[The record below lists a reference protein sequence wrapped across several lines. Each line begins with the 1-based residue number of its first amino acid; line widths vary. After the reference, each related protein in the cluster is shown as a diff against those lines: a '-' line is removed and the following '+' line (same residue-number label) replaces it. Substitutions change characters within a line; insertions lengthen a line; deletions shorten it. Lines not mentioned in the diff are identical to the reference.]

1 MIVSHSGQGQGAIL
15 VQRAMRPNKT
25 GKTGGRP
32 AVKLG
37 LAPALLL
44 CALAAGPA
52 VLATEAADAARLRL
66 IVATCQICHSAPQD
80 GAAIPGIPGLESLA
94 PDALRA
100 LLEAY
105 KTGKTPATIMDRIA
119 KGLTDEEIAGI
130 SVLFGP
136 GEE

>member
-1 MIVSHSGQGQGAIL
+1 M
-15 VQRAMRPNKT
+15 KF
-25 GKTGGRP
+25 
-32 AVKLG
+32 G

-44 CALAAGPA
+44 CAMAAGPA
-52 VLATEAADAARLRL
+52 VLATEAVDAARLRL
-66 IVATCQICHSAPQD
+66 IVATCQTCHGGPQD
-80 GAAIPGIPGLESLA
+80 AASIPGLEGLA
-94 PDALRA
+94 PEALRA

-130 SVLFGP
+130 SVLFGA

>member
-1 MIVSHSGQGQGAIL
+1 MIVSHSGQGQGAVL
-15 VQRAMRPNKT
+15 AQRAMRPNKT

-32 AVKLG
+32 AVKSG

-66 IVATCQICHSAPQD
+66 IVATCQTCHSEAQDAATLPRLEGMAP
-80 GAAIPGIPGLESLA
+80 E
-94 PDALRA
+94 ALRA

-105 KTGKTPATIMDRIA
+105 KTGKAPATIMDRIA
-119 KGLTDEEIAGI
+119 KGLTAEEIAGI
-130 SVLFGP
+130 SILFGA

>member
-32 AVKLG
+32 AVKSG

-44 CALAAGPA
+44 CALAAGHA
-52 VLATEAADAARLRL
+52 AIATEVADGARLRL
-66 IVATCQICHSAPQD
+66 IVATCQTCHSAPQD
-80 GAAIPGIPGLESLA
+80 GAAIPGLEDLA

-130 SVLFGP
+130 SALFGP

>member
-1 MIVSHSGQGQGAIL
+1 MQS
-15 VQRAMRPNKT
+15 
-25 GKTGGRP
+25 
-32 AVKLG
+32 G
-37 LAPALLL
+37 LAPALLF
-44 CALAAGPA
+44 CASAAGGPA

-66 IVATCQICHSAPQD
+66 IVATCQTCHSAPQD
-80 GAAIPGIPGLESLA
+80 GAAIPRLESLA
-94 PDALRA
+94 PNALRA

-130 SVLFGP
+130 SAMFGP

>member
-1 MIVSHSGQGQGAIL
+1 MT
-15 VQRAMRPNKT
+15 PNKT

-44 CALAAGPA
+44 CDLAAGPA
-52 VLATEAADAARLRL
+52 ALATEVADAARLRL
-66 IVATCQICHSAPQD
+66 IVATCQTCHSGPQD
-80 GAAIPGIPGLESLA
+80 GTALPRLEGLA
-94 PDALRA
+94 PEALQA

-105 KTGKTPATIMDRIA
+105 KTGKAPATIMDRIA
-119 KGLTDEEIAGI
+119 KGLTAEEIAGI